1 MTDIILPR
9 LTREALRV
17 KSRRERRRDIR
28 ERFMIVEFKVNDD
41 ERQEFDENGAYDEF
55 ELYAQAQKHDE
66 MKE

>member
-1 MTDIILPR
+1 MTDIMLPR
-9 LTREALRV
+9 LTREAERV
-17 KSRRERRRDIR
+17 KSRRERRRDMR
-28 ERFMIVEFKVNDD
+28 KRFIIVGFKINDN

>member
-1 MTDIILPR
+1 MLPR
-9 LTREALRV
+9 LTRDAERV

-28 ERFMIVEFKVNDD
+28 ERFMIVKFKVNDD
-41 ERQEFDENGAYDEF
+41 ERQEFDENDAYGEI